1 MVFQVL
7 SEKPAHVLDLPGPG
21 IVSLPS
27 LLNGRLHGSGL
38 AQVSLLSDLRAGQY
52 AAQEQ
57 RHIEGLFQVTRPM
70 KAETTSI
77 RLCPSSRLIC
87 CRAR

>member
-7 SEKPAHVLDLPGPG
+7 SEKPEHVLDLPGPG

-27 LLNGRLHGSGL
+27 LLNGRLHDSGL
-38 AQVSLLSDLRAGQY
+38 AQVALLRGRRASQD

-57 RHIEGLFQVTRPM
+57 RHIEGLGHALPPM
-70 KAETTSI
+70 
-77 RLCPSSRLIC
+77 
-87 CRAR
+87 